1 MNSSTLRCV
10 VCGLVL
16 ALSTPTLTSAD
27 LPVAPQPRVAKT
39 KAELMLGRWQLIQSN
54 DHVIAKPSLFL
65 KEFFSDGKFH
75 SLATTKKG
83 SHVTNGTY
91 KVVGDTFECHT
102 LSDSIGKENL
112 WTIKIITVSDTE
124 ATVVQIS
131 ENEKWLWQL
140 KRLPSK

>member
-1 MNSSTLRCV
+1 MRRVRSRVGAEHADTHERRSTGR
-10 VCGLVL
+10 
-16 ALSTPTLTSAD
+16 
-27 LPVAPQPRVAKT
+27 APARVAKT